1 VKLGEDTAKLLRQA
15 LRGRSR
21 AELKRLFAAVRTHD
35 DRTLLSA
42 LAPPKK
48 RAAKRKADPLVRDLE
63 QTLKPI
69 LGPASEKADLLV
81 EHLAKKHRRKLGI
94 IPKGLADAARQLRAK
109 NLSDDQIRAGARGLV
124 AHLAKLYG
132 GGESVV

>member
-1 VKLGEDTAKLLRQA
+1 MKVSEDTAKLLRQA

-21 AELKRLFAAVRTHD
+21 ADLKRLFGAIRAHE
-35 DRTLLSA
+35 DRTLLA
-42 LAPPKK
+42 AIEPAKK

-69 LGPASEKADLLV
+69 LGPAAEKADLLV
-81 EHLAKKHRRKLGI
+81 EHLAKKHRRKLGTA
-94 IPKGLADAARQLRAK
+94 PKGLADAARQLRAK
-109 NLSDDQIRAGARGLV
+109 KLSDDQIRAGAKGLM
-124 AHLAKLYG
+124 AQLAKLYG

>member
-1 VKLGEDTAKLLRQA
+1 VLLA
-15 LRGRSR
+15 
-21 AELKRLFAAVRTHD
+21 
-35 DRTLLSA
+35 A

-48 RAAKRKADPLVRDLE
+48 RTAKRKADPLLRDLE

-94 IPKGLADAARQLRAK
+94 TPKGLADAARQLREK
-109 NLSDDQIRAGARGLV
+109 NLSDDQIRAGAKGLV

-132 GGESVV
+132 GQETVV

>member
-1 VKLGEDTAKLLRQA
+1 VKVREDTAKMLRQA

-21 AELKRLFAAVRTHD
+21 AELKRLFATVRAHE
-35 DRTLLSA
+35 DRALLAA

-48 RAAKRKADPLVRDLE
+48 RAAKRKGDPLVRDLE
-63 QTLKPI
+63 RTLKPI
-69 LGPASEKADLLV
+69 LGPTSEKADLLV

-94 IPKGLADAARQLRAK
+94 TPKGLADAARQLREK
-109 NLSDDQIRAGARGLV
+109 NLSDDQIRAGAKGLV

-132 GGESVV
+132 RQESVV